1 MQNIPPNREK
11 NRANKRTKKN
21 ESNRV
26 TKDWKE
32 RNNSKEA
39 NEEEKKEDVE
49 QKRKPLL
56 QTKFIKDPEHR
67 LYYYIERK

>member
-1 MQNIPPNREK
+1 MQNIPPNQEK
-11 NRANKRTKKN
+11 NRPNKRTEKS

-26 TKDWKE
+26 IKDWKE

-56 QTKFIKDPEHR
+56 QTKFIKNPEHR

>member
-1 MQNIPPNREK
+1 MQNILPNREK
-11 NRANKRTKKN
+11 NRANKRTEKS

-39 NEEEKKEDVE
+39 NEKKEDVE
-49 QKRKPLL
+49 QKQKPLL